1 MEMLCPMFTKPEIEL
16 IEYCLEQQAY
26 ELTLEEIQDMRSILN
41 KLSQFSDKPLTSS
54 KNSANIIV

>member
-1 MEMLCPMFTKPEIEL
+1 MFTKPEIEL

-41 KLSQFSDKPLTSS
+41 KLSQFSDKPLSSS